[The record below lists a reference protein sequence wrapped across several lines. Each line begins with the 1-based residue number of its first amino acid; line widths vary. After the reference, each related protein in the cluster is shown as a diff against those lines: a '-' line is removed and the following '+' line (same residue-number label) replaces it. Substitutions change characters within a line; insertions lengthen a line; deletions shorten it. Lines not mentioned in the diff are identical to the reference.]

1 MHLGDKGTRGIEHT
15 ETASRGLLFHRFRD
29 TVRREDKRRPV
40 RHLRE
45 IINKD
50 RSAAPQVFHHGP
62 VMDNLMT
69 HIDRAAVNEQRPL
82 NNRDGPIDARAEP
95 AGLGE
100 IDFQR
105 GSLGIR
111 FGQAG
116 LQAVSEKKAGRF
128 PTQISATYV

>member
-1 MHLGDKGTRGIEHT
+1 
-15 ETASRGLLFHRFRD
+15 
-29 TVRREDKRRPV
+29 
-40 RHLRE
+40 
-45 IINKD
+45 
-50 RSAAPQVFHHGP
+50 
-62 VMDNLMT
+62 MT

-116 LQAVSEKKAGRF
+116 LQAVSEKNGTVSNTDFRDLRIMHDCAKNFRLFGKHCKPSFSGEEREVF
-128 PTQISATYV
+128 VIFSF